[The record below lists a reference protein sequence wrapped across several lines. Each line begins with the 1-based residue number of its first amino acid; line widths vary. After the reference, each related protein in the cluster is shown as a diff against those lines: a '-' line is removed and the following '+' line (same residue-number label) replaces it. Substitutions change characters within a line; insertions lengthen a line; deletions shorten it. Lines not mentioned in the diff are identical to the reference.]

1 MMTKKSAWW
10 DCRPTNQPSN
20 HPPSLTVT
28 HLASCICLKRAFN
41 KFLGDILFHNLVSHF
56 DVCPRILTIN
66 VAVGKKRS
74 TQEAI
79 QSRPYSAG
87 VVNTIIHNNMTNQAT
102 EEANYIASTVS
113 SPCLP
118 FLVARLPSKLKSTTA
133 TIIMFGWALDSHH
146 LGCQSNYSVTN
157 RFAMKSALIPLS
169 KDSHTQHERQCQISI
184 KLNPISSPKN
194 LYPIPPLSSAHQSLH
209 CSACLPGCVS

>member
-1 MMTKKSAWW
+1 M
-10 DCRPTNQPSN
+10 
-20 HPPSLTVT
+20 
-28 HLASCICLKRAFN
+28 
-41 KFLGDILFHNLVSHF
+41 
-56 DVCPRILTIN
+56 
-66 VAVGKKRS
+66 
-74 TQEAI
+74 
-79 QSRPYSAG
+79 
-87 VVNTIIHNNMTNQAT
+87 VNTIIHNNMTNQAT

-133 TIIMFGWALDSHH
+133 TIIMFGWALDSH

-209 CSACLPGCVS
+209 CSALSAWVCLLNISMPQPSSSASRVTCDQCVNIPCLMLGNCERVEHQEQEVVEEE